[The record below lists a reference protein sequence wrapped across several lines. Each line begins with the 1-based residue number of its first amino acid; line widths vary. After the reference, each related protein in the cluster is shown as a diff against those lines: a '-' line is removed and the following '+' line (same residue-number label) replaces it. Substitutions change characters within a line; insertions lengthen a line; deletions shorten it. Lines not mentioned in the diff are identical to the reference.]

1 MVSPSFR
8 LLNTSVPQEEI
19 LRCRRLKVK
28 ALQSND
34 HSGGQFGRGIALQA
48 GRSRVRF
55 IMESLGFFFRPQ
67 NGPAVDPASY
77 RNEYG
82 GYLLWVKAAGA

>member
-1 MVSPSFR
+1 MKS
-8 LLNTSVPQEEI
+8 
-19 LRCRRLKVK
+19 
-28 ALQSND
+28 LQSNC
-34 HSGGQFGRGIALQA
+34 HSGDAVGLGTALQA

-55 IMESLGFFFRPQ
+55 LMGSLGFFFRPHYD
-67 NGPAVDPASY
+67 PAVDPEFH